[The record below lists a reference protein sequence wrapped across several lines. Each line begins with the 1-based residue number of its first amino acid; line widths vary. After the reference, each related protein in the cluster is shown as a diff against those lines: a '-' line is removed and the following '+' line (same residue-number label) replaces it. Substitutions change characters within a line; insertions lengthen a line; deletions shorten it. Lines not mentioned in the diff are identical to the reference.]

1 MPATLNMNLKI
12 SLLGISSRKQPLKSP
27 IMPTSCT
34 TYTSTGQVVNLTYN
48 LPSTSTPAE
57 QNPGLPTNFLFTA
70 TPTGNNQILTGNN
83 RILTGNVRAPI
94 SLASLNPLPPTV
106 ATHSTIDANRTT
118 IYDYVQPGVSAMGV
132 AARISSLTSPTPPS
146 TFIQGL

>member
-1 MPATLNMNLKI
+1 
-12 SLLGISSRKQPLKSP
+12 
-27 IMPTSCT
+27 MPTSCT

-48 LPSTSTPAE
+48 LPTTSTSVAE

-83 RILTGNVRAPI
+83 RIITGNVRAPI
-94 SLASLNPLPPTV
+94 SLASLNPLPPTGP
-106 ATHSTIDANRTT
+106 TPISTIDANRTT

>member
-1 MPATLNMNLKI
+1 
-12 SLLGISSRKQPLKSP
+12 
-27 IMPTSCT
+27 MPTSCT

-48 LPSTSTPAE
+48 LPTTSTSVVE
-57 QNPGLPTNFLFTA
+57 QNPGLPTNFLLT
-70 TPTGNNQILTGNN
+70 TGNNQILTGNNQILTGNN

-94 SLASLNPLPPTV
+94 SLASLNPLPPTGV

>member
-1 MPATLNMNLKI
+1 
-12 SLLGISSRKQPLKSP
+12 
-27 IMPTSCT
+27 MPTSCT

-48 LPSTSTPAE
+48 LPTTSTSVAE

-70 TPTGNNQILTGNN
+70 TPTANNQILTTGNN

-94 SLASLNPLPPTV
+94 SLASLNPLPPTGV
-106 ATHSTIDANRTT
+106 TPISTIDANRTT

>member
-1 MPATLNMNLKI
+1 
-12 SLLGISSRKQPLKSP
+12 
-27 IMPTSCT
+27 MPTSCT

-48 LPSTSTPAE
+48 LPTASAPAE
-57 QNPGLPTNFLFTA
+57 QNPGLPTNFLFTT
-70 TPTGNNQILTGNN
+70 TPTGNNQILTGSNQILTGNN

-94 SLASLNPLPPTV
+94 SLASLNPLPPTL

>member
-1 MPATLNMNLKI
+1 
-12 SLLGISSRKQPLKSP
+12 
-27 IMPTSCT
+27 MPTSCT

-70 TPTGNNQILTGNN
+70 TPTGNNQILTTGNN

-94 SLASLNPLPPTV
+94 SLASLNPLPPTL

>member
-1 MPATLNMNLKI
+1 
-12 SLLGISSRKQPLKSP
+12 
-27 IMPTSCT
+27 MPTSCT

-48 LPSTSTPAE
+48 LPTSTIAE
-57 QNPGLPTNFLFTA
+57 QNPGLPPNFLFTA
-70 TPTGNNQILTGNN
+70 TPTGNNQILTGSN

-106 ATHSTIDANRTT
+106 ATYSTIDANRTT
-118 IYDYVQPGVSAMGV
+118 IYDYVQPGFSAMGV